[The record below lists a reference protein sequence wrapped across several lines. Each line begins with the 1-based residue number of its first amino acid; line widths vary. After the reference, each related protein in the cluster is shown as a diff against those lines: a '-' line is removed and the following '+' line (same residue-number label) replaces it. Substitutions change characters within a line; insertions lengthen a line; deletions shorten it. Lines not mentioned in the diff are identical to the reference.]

1 MDTTLTPTADPATP
15 AGNLVGAKRR
25 GVVGGL
31 WAGTRATVGAL
42 MGLAPH
48 VMHHVGLLAGAAL
61 LTGALG
67 NSILYAAGLLLSIPL
82 LNRLRRRF
90 GTWKAPILGV
100 AAFTVLFGISTF
112 VIGPLINPAGSQYPP
127 VPTAPTPTTT
137 DEHAGHHE

>member
-1 MDTTLTPTADPATP
+1 MDATLTPAADPATP
-15 AGNLVGAKRR
+15 AGNLAAAPRRSAVGA
-25 GVVGGL
+25 L

-48 VMHHVGLLAGAAL
+48 VMHHIGLLAGAAL

-67 NSILYAAGLLLSIPL
+67 NSILYTVGLLLSIPL
-82 LNRLRRRF
+82 LNRLRHRF
-90 GTWKAPILGV
+90 NTWKAPILGV

-112 VIGPLINPAGSQYPP
+112 VVGPLINPAGSQYPP
-127 VPTAPTPTTT
+127 VPTAPRPTVT